1 VTETATPEPT
11 ATVTP
16 GPSPTPTITPTI
28 DATLTLTE
36 RSVTVA
42 TLREAN
48 VLLRDTI
55 AQASEAN
62 LGSLRKAWQDKLFTV
77 TKGFAA
83 ELYDRNA
90 RPFTIEFE
98 YIVPPVVSAQ
108 TANDQVLITSQE
120 KWRYDGPTKIHEE
133 AFEFVYTLDRQDG
146 RWWINSYTFR
156 NIWLPPS
163 TPAAP
168 TARPVAT
175 ATPTRAQN

>member
-1 VTETATPEPT
+1 M
-11 ATVTP
+11 
-16 GPSPTPTITPTI
+16 
-28 DATLTLTE
+28 
-36 RSVTVA
+36 A

-48 VLLRDTI
+48 ILLQNTI

-62 LGSLRKAWQDKLFTV
+62 LGSLRRAWQDKVLTV

-83 ELYDRNA
+83 ELYDHSA

-133 AFEFVYTLDRQDG
+133 AFEFVYRLDRQDG

-156 NIWLPPS
+156 NVWLPPL
-163 TPAAP
+163 TPATP
-168 TARPVAT
+168 TARPVPT
-175 ATPTRAQN
+175 ATPTGDQN